1 MVEVE
6 VDIEVCPVWDEL
18 AQVDSVQA
26 EEEAMSHV
34 ADVVVEVQSVVP
46 FPR

>member
-18 AQVDSVQA
+18 VQV
-26 EEEAMSHV
+26 EEEAVSHV
-34 ADVVVEVQSVVP
+34 ADVVVEMQSVVP
-46 FPR
+46 FPG